1 MALTTAKIT
10 LPTDVAVGI
19 VNKASDASTIAA
31 LSPSTPMLFRDQDYM
46 VFTPTAEAEVV
57 AEGENKSSYEQT
69 LTTVTAK
76 RVKLQTTT
84 RVTSELEW
92 ADEDNRTQI
101 IESIVSDQAAAF
113 ARALDYVLYHA
124 VNPKDGSA
132 LAGYTALN
140 TTATQ
145 VTSTGDAVEDMDALV
160 DAVAAT
166 YDVNG
171 IALSKTFAAQL
182 RKVRVPSTGLR
193 LYPEIPMNLQPG
205 TIEGVKAA
213 TSGTVS
219 GVRAATATN
228 VLAFAGDFS
237 VIKWGLVRD
246 MTAQVIPYGDPDG
259 AGDLQRTNQVAYRTE
274 GVYGFAVLDSR
285 AIACLK
291 AAASAASAGTG
302 KEAK

>member
-10 LPTDVAVGI
+10 LPKDVAVGI
-19 VNKASDASTIAA
+19 VNKASDTSTIAA
-31 LSPSTPMLFRDQDYM
+31 LSPSTPMLFRDQEYM
-46 VFTPTAEAEVV
+46 VFNPTAEAEVV
-57 AEGENKSSYEQT
+57 EEGAQKGAYDVSTSP
-69 LTTVTAK
+69 VTAK

-101 IESIVSDQAAAF
+101 IESIVADQAAAF
-113 ARALDYVLYHA
+113 ARALDYVVYHA
-124 VNPKDGSA
+124 INPKSGEA
-132 LAGYTALN
+132 LGEGYTALSG
-140 TTATQ
+140 TATQ
-145 VTSTGDAVEDMDALV
+145 VTSAGDAVEDIDAIV
-160 DAVAAT
+160 DAIAAT

-193 LYPEIPMNLQPG
+193 LYPEIPMNLQAG
-205 TIEGVKAA
+205 TIEGIKAA

-219 GVRAATATN
+219 GALAKAATN

-259 AGDLQRTNQVAYRTE
+259 AGDLQRTNQIAYRTE
-274 GVYGFAVLDSR
+274 GVYGFAVLDPK

-291 AAASAASAGTG
+291 AKVG
-302 KEAK
+302 K

>member
-19 VNKASDASTIAA
+19 VNKASDTSTIAA

-46 VFTPTAEAEVV
+46 VFNPTAEAEVV
-57 AEGENKSSYEQT
+57 EEGAQKGAYEVST
-69 LTTVTAK
+69 SPVTAK

-101 IESIVSDQAAAF
+101 IESIVADQAAAF

-124 VNPKDGSA
+124 INPKSGEA
-132 LAGYTALN
+132 LGDGYTALSGA
-140 TTATQ
+140 ATQ

-160 DAVAAT
+160 DAIAAT
-166 YDVNG
+166 YDING
-171 IALSKTFAAQL
+171 IALSKTFAASL
-182 RKVRVPSTGLR
+182 RKVRVPSTGMR

-205 TIEGVKAA
+205 TVEGIKAA

-219 GVRAATATN
+219 GALAKTATK

-259 AGDLQRTNQVAYRTE
+259 SGDLQRTNQIAYRTE
-274 GVYGFAVLDSR
+274 GVYGYAVLDPK

-291 AAASAASAGTG
+291 
-302 KEAK
+302 EAK